1 MLARA
6 VYAGKGLFVQQADKA
21 VAICDLLH
29 DLHADLVLIVCGVC
43 IGINRCHLV
52 LSRGDLVMPRFRQN
66 AELPQ
71 LLVEIL
77 HVFGNTRT
85 DRSEIVI
92 LKLLSLWR
100 L

>member
-1 MLARA
+1 M
-6 VYAGKGLFVQQADKA
+6 QQADEA
-21 VAICDLLH
+21 VAVCDLLH
-29 DLHADLVLIVCGVC
+29 DLHADLVLIVCGVRV
-43 IGINRCHLV
+43 GIDRSHLV

-71 LLVEIL
+71 FLIKVL
-77 HVFGNTRT
+77 HVFGNART

-92 LKLLSLWR
+92 LKLLALGR